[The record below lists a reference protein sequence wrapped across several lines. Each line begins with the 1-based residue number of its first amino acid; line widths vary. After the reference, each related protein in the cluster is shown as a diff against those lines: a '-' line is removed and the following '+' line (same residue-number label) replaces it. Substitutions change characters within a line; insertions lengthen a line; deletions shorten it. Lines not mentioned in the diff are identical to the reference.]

1 MKKQL
6 VLLLAILM
14 TVGITATFAGDLN
27 SETQHPIIDPNAI
40 YLPAG
45 HPAITLPEGHP
56 AVTIINLPEGHPA
69 VPVELPAGHPAVTV
83 PCGHPEIP
91 IATTPTEP
99 CCEEPCCEEPCC
111 EPAPTDMCCD
121 NSVAS
126 APV

>member
-45 HPAITLPEGHP
+45 HPA
-56 AVTIINLPEGHPA
+56 

-91 IATTPTEP
+91 TATTPT
-99 CCEEPCCEEPCC
+99 EPCCEEPCC